1 MNATP
6 QPAESLPVQAALLA
20 AVQGMEAAGVF
31 RAAAPTGL
39 ADNQVV
45 AGLAAVEVLGR
56 LVDGLRVSYAAEVAY
71 LCRPDLGDAGLSVRN
86 NFTSPAAFI
95 AAITSESV
103 AAVRRRV
110 KVGEQVRPGVS
121 FLGDPLP
128 AKFPAVA
135 QALREGRI
143 GVDAAGAIIR
153 PLSEVGGFAAGE
165 EIAAAETQLVQQA
178 SQTMGGFGFTAD
190 QIYTLAVRAQAHLDP
205 DGAEPRYTDLEAE
218 RGMTFSKMR
227 SGNTKLTAILT
238 PEQAGLWKA
247 IDNAALSPRTKPTF
261 GTDDGAT
268 AGGTVGDTASTAG
281 AGASRI
287 RTGAAAPGTGGDGRG
302 AAGRDGHGSETDGH
316 AASGRGDAGSQAGSV
331 GGDGVSGGGDDGA
344 TDGDLSA
351 GLEAPDDTNV
361 DTRTMA
367 QRRVDLFSEIVQRS
381 SGLPGMPSI
390 SGAAPTINI
399 HATLE
404 DVISGRGVGW
414 IDGIDEPVPASIVE
428 QLICHS
434 SVITTLFGQHGQVL
448 QHGKTRRL
456 FTPAQN
462 RALAARDGG
471 CVWKGCNRPPSFCES
486 HHLEEWRNEHHLPGR
501 TDIDNAALVCK
512 FHHRHVHHSD
522 WKLVNLNGVPHMIP
536 PRWVDPDQRP
546 QRCIQQADRLRAP
559 SPYRITTRTRPA
571 PRFNTSA

>member
-1 MNATP
+1 MNATAP
-6 QPAESLPVQAALLA
+6 SPENLPVQAALLA
-20 AVQGMEAAGVF
+20 AVQGMDQAGVF

-56 LVDGLRVSYAAEVAY
+56 LVDGLRVTFAAEVAY
-71 LCRPDLGDAGLSVRN
+71 LCRPDLGDSGLSVRN

-128 AKFPAVA
+128 SKFPAVA
-135 QALREGRI
+135 DALRTGRI

-165 EIAAAETQLVQQA
+165 EIAAAEAQLVQQA
-178 SQTMGGFGFTAD
+178 SQSQGGFGFTAD

-247 IDNAALSPRTKPTF
+247 IDNAALSPRSKPTF
-261 GTDDGAT
+261 GADDADTAAGA
-268 AGGTVGDTASTAG
+268 AAVPPASTADESDG
-281 AGASRI
+281 VVEGGGSSGAQDAGAPAVSDLPADPS
-287 RTGAAAPGTGGDGRG
+287 TGM
-302 AAGRDGHGSETDGH
+302 ET
-316 AASGRGDAGSQAGSV
+316 
-331 GGDGVSGGGDDGA
+331 
-344 TDGDLSA
+344 
-351 GLEAPDDTNV
+351 PDDTNV

-390 SGAAPTINI
+390 NGAAPTINI

-414 IDGIDEPVPASIVE
+414 IDGIDEPVPASVVE
-428 QLICHS
+428 QLICHG

-559 SPYRITTRTRPA
+559 SPYRVATRTRPA